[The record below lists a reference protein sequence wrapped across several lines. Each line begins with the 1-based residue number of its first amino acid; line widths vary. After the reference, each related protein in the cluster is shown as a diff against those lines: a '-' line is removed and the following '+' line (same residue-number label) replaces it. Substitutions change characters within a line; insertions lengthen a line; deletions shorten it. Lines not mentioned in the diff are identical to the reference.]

1 MINKIR
7 KVMNSL
13 TKIRREDIFL
23 AFFLIPALVLLF
35 IFQLIPTI
43 WAIQFSFT
51 DMALIGKKLLDPS
64 YVGLRNFQRLA
75 EDAIFW
81 KSVNATF
88 EYCLISL
95 VSRFILGLT
104 FSLYLTS
111 KIFKGKMIMAAIF
124 LLPWIVPGV
133 LIPFMWMCVLD
144 TRYGTAN
151 RLLQFFG
158 LPPQSWVYER
168 AMLSVIAINSWAGY
182 AFPMIVLASALA
194 SIPKEYYEIA
204 EVHGASRWYRFTRI
218 TLPLIK
224 FPLVLCAIMIFKE
237 DIDDFTYVYML
248 TEGGPNYRTELLSL
262 YAYHKAFI
270 YYQLGYGSAVG
281 IVIAA
286 ITLILGLVQ
295 LKVAKF

>member
-7 KVMNSL
+7 SVMSSL

-23 AFFLIPALVLLF
+23 ASFFIPALVLLF
-35 IFQLIPTI
+35 IFQLIPTV

-51 DMALIGKKLLDPS
+51 DMALIGRKFLNPS
-64 YVGLRNFQRLA
+64 YVGLMNFQRLA
-75 EDAIFW
+75 GDRIFW
-81 KSVNATF
+81 KSVSATF

-95 VSRFILGLT
+95 VWRFTLGLI

-111 KIFKGKMIMAAIF
+111 KIFKGKSVMAAIF
-124 LLPWIVPGV
+124 LFPWITPGV
-133 LIPFMWMCVLD
+133 LKPFIWISVLD

-151 RLLQFFG
+151 RLLQLLG

-168 AMLSVIAINSWAGY
+168 AMLSAIAINSWAGY
-182 AFPMIVLASALA
+182 AFPMLVLASALT

-204 EVHGASRWYRFTRI
+204 EIHGASRWYRFTHI

-248 TEGGPNYRTELLSL
+248 TDGGPNYRTELLSL
-262 YAYHKAFI
+262 YAYHKAFV
-270 YYQLGYGSAVG
+270 YYKLGYGSAVG
-281 IVIAA
+281 LVIAA
-286 ITLILGLVQ
+286 IAFILGLAQ
-295 LKVAKF
+295 LKAAKF

>member
-1 MINKIR
+1 MISKIR
-7 KVMNSL
+7 KGMNSL
-13 TKIRREDIFL
+13 IKIRREDLFL
-23 AFFLIPALVLLF
+23 ASFLIPALILLF
-35 IFQLIPTI
+35 IFQLIPTV
-43 WAIQFSFT
+43 WAIQFSLT
-51 DMALIGKKLLDPS
+51 DMALIGKKFLHPS
-64 YVGLRNFQRLA
+64 YIGLRNFQRLA
-75 EDAIFW
+75 EDIIFW
-81 KSVNATF
+81 KSVKATF

-95 VSRFILGLT
+95 VLRFTLGLI
-104 FSLYLTS
+104 FSIYLTS
-111 KIFKGKMIMAAIF
+111 KIFKGKAIMAAIF
-124 LLPWIVPGV
+124 LLPWIAPGV
-133 LIPFMWMCVLD
+133 LIPFLWMGVLD

-151 RLLQFFG
+151 RLLQLFG

-168 AMLSVIAINSWAGY
+168 AMFSVIAINSWAGY
-182 AFPMIVLASALA
+182 AFPMIVLASALT

-248 TEGGPNYRTELLSL
+248 TEGGPNYQTELLSL
-262 YAYHKAFI
+262 YAYHKAFV

-281 IVIAA
+281 LVIAA
-286 ITLILGLVQ
+286 ITFILGLAQ